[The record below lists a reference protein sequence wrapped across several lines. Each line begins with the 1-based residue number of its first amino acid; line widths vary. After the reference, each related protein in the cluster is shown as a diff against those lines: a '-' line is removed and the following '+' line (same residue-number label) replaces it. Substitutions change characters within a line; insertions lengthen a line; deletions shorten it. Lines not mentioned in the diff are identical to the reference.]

1 MIQRPIY
8 EYPTELLWHPKSM
21 KWYLEND
28 PNGLHKELTDTLLQ
42 IRKEGYNVGNIEQV
56 LNDAYCI
63 AVTIATTEGSK
74 YSDLSIKLFNKY
86 SNNIVLLCGCVIL
99 LSHKNYEEYKDTVE
113 EIINNIWEDLDYRVL
128 SEKKIF
134 ELRSIKKRII
144 NCHKTGL
151 QIDLSPDA
159 FVEDEMTIQWLMKNM
174 SLRELETIIKFHR
187 TKKNQLDFLNGII
200 YKYFVEDRLLF

>member
-1 MIQRPIY
+1 MIHRPIY

-28 PNGLHKELTDTLLQ
+28 PNGLHKELADTLLQ
-42 IRKEGYNVGNIEQV
+42 IIIIEGDNMGNIEQV

-63 AVTIATTEGSK
+63 AVTVATTEGSK
-74 YSDLSIKLFNKY
+74 YSNLSKNLLKKY
-86 SNNIVLLCGCVIL
+86 SSEIALLCGCAIL
-99 LSHKNYEEYKDTVE
+99 LSHKNYEEYQYTVE
-113 EIINNIWEDLDYRVL
+113 EIINNIWEDFNYDVP
-128 SEKKIF
+128 EEDKF
-134 ELRSIKKRII
+134 ELQSIKKRII

-174 SLRELETIIKFHR
+174 SLQELETIIKFHR

-200 YKYFVEDRLLF
+200 YKYFVEDRLPF

>member
-1 MIQRPIY
+1 MIHRPIY
-8 EYPTELLWHPKSM
+8 EYPKELLWHPKSM

-28 PNGLHKELTDTLLQ
+28 PNGLHKGLADTLLQ
-42 IRKEGYNVGNIEQV
+42 IRKGGYNIGNIEQV

-63 AVTIATTEGSK
+63 AVIVATTEGSK
-74 YSDLSIKLFNKY
+74 YSNLSKNLFNKY
-86 SNNIVLLCGCVIL
+86 PSDIALLCGCVIL

-113 EIINNIWEDLDYRVL
+113 EIINNTWKDFDYYVT
-128 SEKKIF
+128 EKDKF
-134 ELRSIKKRII
+134 ELQSIKNRII
-144 NCHKTGL
+144 NLHKTGL

-187 TKKNQLDFLNGII
+187 TKKNQLDFLNVII
-200 YKYFVEDRLLF
+200 ANFFVEEELAF

>member
-8 EYPTELLWHPKSM
+8 EYPKELLWHPKSM

-28 PNGLHKELTDTLLQ
+28 PNGLHKLLADTLLQ
-42 IRKEGYNVGNIEQV
+42 IIIIEGDNMGNIEQV

-63 AVTIATTEGSK
+63 AVTVATTEGAK
-74 YSDLSIKLFNKY
+74 YSNLSKNLLKKY
-86 SNNIVLLCGCVIL
+86 SNNIALLCGCVIL
-99 LSHKNYEEYKDTVE
+99 LSQKNCEEYKDTVE
-113 EIINNIWEDLDYRVL
+113 EIINKIWEDFDYDVPKEDKL
-128 SEKKIF
+128 KF
-134 ELRSIKKRII
+134 QSIKNRII
-144 NCHKTGL
+144 NSHKTGL

-159 FVEDEMTIQWLMKNM
+159 FVENEMTIQWLMKNM

-200 YKYFVEDRLLF
+200 YKYFVEDRLPI

>member
-8 EYPTELLWHPKSM
+8 EYPKELLWHPKSM

-28 PNGLHKELTDTLLQ
+28 PNGLHKGLADTLLQ
-42 IRKEGYNVGNIEQV
+42 IRKGGYNIGNIEQV

-63 AVTIATTEGSK
+63 AVIVATTEVSK
-74 YSDLSIKLFNKY
+74 YSDLSIKLFTKY
-86 SNNIVLLCGCVIL
+86 PNYIVLLCGCAIL

-113 EIINNIWEDLDYRVL
+113 EIINNIWEDFNYNE
-128 SEKKIF
+128 SEEEKLKYQ
-134 ELRSIKKRII
+134 SIKKRII
-144 NCHKTGL
+144 NSHKTGL

-159 FVEDEMTIQWLMKNM
+159 FVETEMTINWLKKNM

-187 TKKNQLDFLNGII
+187 TKKNQLDFLNVII
-200 YKYFVEDRLLF
+200 ANFFVEEELAF

>member
-8 EYPTELLWHPKSM
+8 EYPKELLWHPKSM

-28 PNGLHKELTDTLLQ
+28 PNGLHKGLADTLLQ
-42 IRKEGYNVGNIEQV
+42 IRKGGFKIGNIEQV

-63 AVTIATTEGSK
+63 AVIVATTEGSK
-74 YSDLSIKLFNKY
+74 YTDLSIELFDKY
-86 SNNIVLLCGCVIL
+86 RDYIVLLCGCVIL
-99 LSHKNYEEYKDTVE
+99 LSHKNYEEYKYTVE
-113 EIINNIWEDLDYRVL
+113 EIINNIWEDFAYYV
-128 SEKKIF
+128 SEKQKL
-134 ELRSIKKRII
+134 ELQSIKNRII
-144 NCHKTGL
+144 NSHKTGL

-159 FVEDEMTIQWLMKNM
+159 FVEDKMTIQWLMKNM

-200 YKYFVEDRLLF
+200 ANYFV

>member
-28 PNGLHKELTDTLLQ
+28 PNGLHKLLADTLLQ
-42 IRKEGYNVGNIEQV
+42 IRKEGYNMGNIEQV

-63 AVTIATTEGSK
+63 AVTVATTEGSK
-74 YSDLSIKLFNKY
+74 YTDLSIKLFDKY
-86 SNNIVLLCGCVIL
+86 PNYIVLLCGCVIL
-99 LSHKNYEEYKDTVE
+99 LSHKNYEEYKYTVE
-113 EIINNIWEDLDYRVL
+113 EIINNIWEDFGFYV
-128 SEKKIF
+128 SGKEKF
-134 ELRSIKKRII
+134 ELQSIKNRII
-144 NCHKTGL
+144 NSHKTGL

-200 YKYFVEDRLLF
+200 YKYFVEDRLPF

>member
-8 EYPTELLWHPKSM
+8 EYPKELLWHPKSM

-28 PNGLHKELTDTLLQ
+28 PNGLHKGLADTLLQ
-42 IRKEGYNVGNIEQV
+42 IRKGGFNIDNIEQV

-63 AVTIATTEGSK
+63 AVIVATTEGSK
-74 YSDLSIKLFNKY
+74 YSNLSKNLFNKY
-86 SNNIVLLCGCVIL
+86 PSDIALLCGCVIL

-113 EIINNIWEDLDYRVL
+113 EIINNIWEDFNFNMP
-128 SEKKIF
+128 EKCKL
-134 ELRSIKKRII
+134 ELQSIKNRII
-144 NCHKTGL
+144 NSHKTGL

-159 FVEDEMTIQWLMKNM
+159 FVETAMTINWLKKNM

-187 TKKNQLDFLNGII
+187 TKKNQLDFLNVII
-200 YKYFVEDRLLF
+200 ANYFVEEELAF

>member
-8 EYPTELLWHPKSM
+8 EYPKELLWHPKSM

-28 PNGLHKELTDTLLQ
+28 PNGLHKGLADTLLQ
-42 IRKEGYNVGNIEQV
+42 IRKGGYNIGNIEQV

-63 AVTIATTEGSK
+63 AVIVATTEGSK
-74 YSDLSIKLFNKY
+74 YTDLSIELLKKY
-86 SNNIVLLCGCVIL
+86 SNNIALLCGCVIL

-113 EIINNIWEDLDYRVL
+113 EIINNTWKDFDYYVT
-128 SEKKIF
+128 EKDKF
-134 ELRSIKKRII
+134 ELQSIKNRII
-144 NCHKTGL
+144 NLHKTGL

-159 FVEDEMTIQWLMKNM
+159 FVENEMTIQWLMKNM

-200 YKYFVEDRLLF
+200 YKYFVEDRLPF

>member
-8 EYPTELLWHPKSM
+8 EYPKELLWHPKSM

-42 IRKEGYNVGNIEQV
+42 IRKGEYNIDYFEQV

-63 AVTIATTEGSK
+63 AVTVATTEGA
-74 YSDLSIKLFNKY
+74 KY
-86 SNNIVLLCGCVIL
+86 SNLSKNLLKKYPDEFALLCGCVIL

-113 EIINNIWEDLDYRVL
+113 EIINNIWEDFNFNVP
-128 SEKKIF
+128 EKCKL
-134 ELRSIKKRII
+134 ELQSIKNRII
-144 NCHKTGL
+144 NSHKTGL

-159 FVEDEMTIQWLMKNM
+159 FVEDKMTIQWLMNNM

-187 TKKNQLDFLNGII
+187 TKKNQLDFLNRII
-200 YKYFVEDRLLF
+200 YKYFVEDILPF

>member
-8 EYPTELLWHPKSM
+8 EYPKELLWHPKSM

-28 PNGLHKELTDTLLQ
+28 PNGLHKGLADTLLQ
-42 IRKEGYNVGNIEQV
+42 IRKGGFKIGNIEQV

-63 AVTIATTEGSK
+63 AVIVATTEVSK
-74 YSDLSIKLFNKY
+74 YSDLSIKLFTKY
-86 SNNIVLLCGCVIL
+86 PNYIALLCGCAIL

-113 EIINNIWEDLDYRVL
+113 EIINNIWEDFNYNE
-128 SEKKIF
+128 SEEEKLKYQ
-134 ELRSIKKRII
+134 SIKKRII
-144 NCHKTGL
+144 NSHKTGL

-159 FVEDEMTIQWLMKNM
+159 FVETEMTINWLKKNM

-187 TKKNQLDFLNGII
+187 TKKNQLDFLNVII
-200 YKYFVEDRLLF
+200 ANFFVEEELAF

>member
-1 MIQRPIY
+1 MIHRPIY

-28 PNGLHKELTDTLLQ
+28 PNGLHKGLADTLLQ
-42 IRKEGYNVGNIEQV
+42 LRKGGFNIGNIEQV

-63 AVTIATTEGSK
+63 AVTVATTEGAK
-74 YSDLSIKLFNKY
+74 YTDLSIELFDKY
-86 SNNIVLLCGCVIL
+86 PDNIVLLCGCVIL

-113 EIINNIWEDLDYRVL
+113 EIINNTWKDFNYYVSE
-128 SEKKIF
+128 EKKLEF
-134 ELRSIKKRII
+134 QSIKNRII
-144 NCHKTGL
+144 NSHKTGL

-159 FVEDEMTIQWLMKNM
+159 FVENEMTIQWLMKNM

-200 YKYFVEDRLLF
+200 ANYFV

>member
-63 AVTIATTEGSK
+63 AVTVATTEGSK
-74 YSDLSIKLFNKY
+74 YTDLSIKLFNKY
-86 SNNIVLLCGCVIL
+86 SNNIVLLCGCAIL

-113 EIINNIWEDLDYRVL
+113 EIINNIWEDFNYNE
-128 SEKKIF
+128 SEEEKLKCQ
-134 ELRSIKKRII
+134 SIKKRII
-144 NCHKTGL
+144 NSHKTGL
-151 QIDLSPDA
+151 EIDLSPDA

-187 TKKNQLDFLNGII
+187 TKKSQLDFLNVII
-200 YKYFVEDRLLF
+200 ASLFVEEELAF

>member
-8 EYPTELLWHPKSM
+8 EYPKELLWHPKSM

-28 PNGLHKELTDTLLQ
+28 PNGLHKLLADTLLQ
-42 IRKEGYNVGNIEQV
+42 IRKEGYNMGNIDQV

-63 AVTIATTEGSK
+63 AVTVATTEGAK
-74 YSDLSIKLFNKY
+74 YSNLSKNLLKKY
-86 SNNIVLLCGCVIL
+86 SNNIALLCGCVIL

-113 EIINNIWEDLDYRVL
+113 EIINNTWKDFDYYVT
-128 SEKKIF
+128 EKDKF
-134 ELRSIKKRII
+134 ELQSIKNRII
-144 NCHKTGL
+144 NLHKTGL

-159 FVEDEMTIQWLMKNM
+159 FVETEMTINWLKKNM

-187 TKKNQLDFLNGII
+187 TKKNQLDFLNVII
-200 YKYFVEDRLLF
+200 ANFFVEEELAF

>member
-8 EYPTELLWHPKSM
+8 EYPKELLWHPKSM

-28 PNGLHKELTDTLLQ
+28 PNGLHKGLADTLLQ
-42 IRKEGYNVGNIEQV
+42 IRKGGYNIGNIEQV

-63 AVTIATTEGSK
+63 AVIVATTEGSK
-74 YSDLSIKLFNKY
+74 YTDLSIKLFDKY
-86 SNNIVLLCGCVIL
+86 PDNIVLLCGCVIL

-113 EIINNIWEDLDYRVL
+113 EIINNIWEDFNYHWP
-128 SEKKIF
+128 EKT
-134 ELRSIKKRII
+134 ELKYQSIKNRII
-144 NCHKTGL
+144 NSHKTGL

-159 FVEDEMTIQWLMKNM
+159 FVETEMTINWLKKNM

-187 TKKNQLDFLNGII
+187 TKKNQLDFLNVII
-200 YKYFVEDRLLF
+200 ANFFV

>member
-8 EYPTELLWHPKSM
+8 EYPKELLWHPKSM

-28 PNGLHKELTDTLLQ
+28 PNGLHKELADTLLQ
-42 IRKEGYNVGNIEQV
+42 IRKEGYNMGNIEQV

-63 AVTIATTEGSK
+63 AVTVATTEGSK
-74 YSDLSIKLFNKY
+74 YSNLSKNLLKKY
-86 SNNIVLLCGCVIL
+86 SSEIALLCGCAIL

-113 EIINNIWEDLDYRVL
+113 EIINNIWEDFNYNE
-128 SEKKIF
+128 SEEEKLKYQ
-134 ELRSIKKRII
+134 SIKKRII
-144 NCHKTGL
+144 NSHKTGL

-159 FVEDEMTIQWLMKNM
+159 FVETAMTINWLKKNM

-187 TKKNQLDFLNGII
+187 TKKNQLDFLNVII
-200 YKYFVEDRLLF
+200 ANFFVEEELAF

>member
-1 MIQRPIY
+1 M
-8 EYPTELLWHPKSM
+8 
-21 KWYLEND
+21 
-28 PNGLHKELTDTLLQ
+28 
-42 IRKEGYNVGNIEQV
+42 GNIDQV

-63 AVTIATTEGSK
+63 AVTVATTEGSK
-74 YSDLSIKLFNKY
+74 YTDLSIELLKKY
-86 SNNIVLLCGCVIL
+86 SNNIALLCGCVIL

-113 EIINNIWEDLDYRVL
+113 EIINNIGEDFNYDVP
-128 SEKKIF
+128 EEDKF
-134 ELRSIKKRII
+134 ELQSIKKRII

-159 FVEDEMTIQWLMKNM
+159 FVEDKMTILWLMRNM

-200 YKYFVEDRLLF
+200 ANYFV

>member
-8 EYPTELLWHPKSM
+8 EYPKELLWHPKSM

-28 PNGLHKELTDTLLQ
+28 PNGLHKGLADTLLQ
-42 IRKEGYNVGNIEQV
+42 IRKGGYNIGNIEQV

-63 AVTIATTEGSK
+63 AVTVATTEGSK
-74 YSDLSIKLFNKY
+74 YTDLSIKLFDKY
-86 SNNIVLLCGCVIL
+86 PNYIVLLCGCVIL

-113 EIINNIWEDLDYRVL
+113 EIINNTWKDFNYYVSE
-128 SEKKIF
+128 EKKL
-134 ELRSIKKRII
+134 ELQSIKKRII

-159 FVEDEMTIQWLMKNM
+159 FVENEMTIQWLMKNM

-200 YKYFVEDRLLF
+200 YKYFVEDRLPF

>member
-28 PNGLHKELTDTLLQ
+28 PNGLHKLLADTLLQ
-42 IRKEGYNVGNIEQV
+42 IRKEGYSMGNIDQV

-63 AVTIATTEGSK
+63 AVTVATTEGAK
-74 YSDLSIKLFNKY
+74 YSNLSKNLLKKY
-86 SNNIVLLCGCVIL
+86 SNNIALLCGCVIL

-113 EIINNIWEDLDYRVL
+113 EIINNTWKDFDYYVT
-128 SEKKIF
+128 EKDKF
-134 ELRSIKKRII
+134 ELQSIKNRII
-144 NCHKTGL
+144 NLHKTGL

-159 FVEDEMTIQWLMKNM
+159 FVENEMTIQWLMKNM

-200 YKYFVEDRLLF
+200 YKYFVEDRLPF

>member
-8 EYPTELLWHPKSM
+8 EYPKELLWHPKSM

-28 PNGLHKELTDTLLQ
+28 PNGLHKLLADTLLQ
-42 IRKEGYNVGNIEQV
+42 IRKEGYNISNIEQV

-63 AVTIATTEGSK
+63 AVTVATTEGSK
-74 YSDLSIKLFNKY
+74 YTDLSIELFDKY
-86 SNNIVLLCGCVIL
+86 PDNIVLLCGCVIL

-113 EIINNIWEDLDYRVL
+113 EIINNIWEDFGFYV
-128 SEKKIF
+128 SGKEKL
-134 ELRSIKKRII
+134 ELQSIKKRII

-159 FVEDEMTIQWLMKNM
+159 FVENEMTIQWLMKNM

-200 YKYFVEDRLLF
+200 ANYFV

>member
-8 EYPTELLWHPKSM
+8 EYPKELLWHPKSM

-28 PNGLHKELTDTLLQ
+28 PNGLHKGLADTLLQ
-42 IRKEGYNVGNIEQV
+42 IRKGGFNIGNIEQV

-63 AVTIATTEGSK
+63 AVIVATTEGSK
-74 YSDLSIKLFNKY
+74 YTDLSIELLKKY
-86 SNNIVLLCGCVIL
+86 SNNIALLCGCVIL
-99 LSHKNYEEYKDTVE
+99 LSHKNYEEYKDTAE
-113 EIINNIWEDLDYRVL
+113 EIINNTWEDFDYYV
-128 SEKKIF
+128 SEKEK
-134 ELRSIKKRII
+134 LKYQSIKNRII
-144 NCHKTGL
+144 NSHKTGL

-159 FVEDEMTIQWLMKNM
+159 FVENEMTIQWLMKNM

-200 YKYFVEDRLLF
+200 ANYFV